1 MKRLLAKEKI
11 YTGEK
16 LYKAGDIFEIEEEE
30 VERLIE
36 LGVAEFATSETEDNQ
51 VSTENTGVMAV
62 FNTEENPTKRQS
74 DEEIEKRAEEV
85 IEETKREK
93 VIKKGINRYES
104 NF

>member
-36 LGVAEFATSETEDNQ
+36 LGAAEFATSEIEDNQ
-51 VSTENTGVMAV
+51 VSKENTGVMAV
-62 FNTEENPTKRQS
+62 FNTEENPTAGQS

-85 IEETKREK
+85 IEETKK
-93 VIKKGINRYES
+93 GKGNKKGDK
-104 NF
+104 